1 MTVSQFEIYPA
12 IDLRA
17 GKVVRLQQGDPTRQT
32 TYADDPERVA
42 SQWLEQGAHWL
53 HVVNLDGAFGE
64 SDDRNQKALI
74 SIFEVTKG
82 FGAHV
87 QFGGGL
93 RSHRQI
99 ASALDLGVDRIVL
112 GTLAV
117 ENPDQVRQ
125 ATQLYGAERV
135 AVGLDARQGLIQVRG
150 WREGTSLKALELAG
164 QLHAWGLKWLIFT
177 DIARDGIGSGMNLEV
192 TRDLAR
198 ASGLKVIASGGVSS
212 AEDVRLARRAQ
223 LAGIIIG
230 RALYEGKIDL
240 KAILNDD
247 SF

>member
-1 MTVSQFEIYPA
+1 MQFEIYPA
-12 IDLRA
+12 IDLRS
-17 GKVVRLQQGDPTRQT
+17 GKVVRLRQGDPDQQT
-32 TYADDPERVA
+32 TYADDPQSVA
-42 SQWLEQGAHWL
+42 SQWLEQGSRWL

-64 SDDRNQKALI
+64 IDDQNQTALR
-74 SIFEVTKG
+74 SILVVAKG
-82 FGAHV
+82 FGAQV

-99 ASALDLGVDRIVL
+99 GTALELGVDRIVL

-117 ENPDQVRQ
+117 ENPELVQQ
-125 ATQLYGAERV
+125 ATQSYGAEHV

-150 WREGTSLKALELAG
+150 WKEGTPLKALEMAS
-164 QLHAWGLKWLIFT
+164 QLHEWGLKWLIFT
-177 DIARDGIGSGMNLEV
+177 DIARDGVGAGLNLEG

-212 AEDVRLARRAQ
+212 REDVHRARRAR
-223 LAGIIIG
+223 LAGVIIG
-230 RALYEGKIDL
+230 RALYEGKLDL